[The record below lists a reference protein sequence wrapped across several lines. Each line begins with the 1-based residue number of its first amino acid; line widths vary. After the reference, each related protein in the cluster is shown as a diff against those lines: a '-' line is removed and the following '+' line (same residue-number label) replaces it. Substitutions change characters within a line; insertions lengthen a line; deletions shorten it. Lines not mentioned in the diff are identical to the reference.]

1 MCLMG
6 PTIWDKSM
14 CINVTCVLNDVQALA
29 DCHRRGLTHGD
40 VKPENIMSVREKN
53 GIKLVDF
60 GTASM
65 SDGWHSFYLLSL
77 HMNVD
82 L

>member
-1 MCLMG
+1 MDPFGDVLDGANHLGQKRVHKC
-6 PTIWDKSM
+6 D
-14 CINVTCVLNDVQALA
+14 TCVLNDVQALT

-40 VKPENIMSVREKN
+40 VKPQNIMSVREKN

-65 SDGWHSFYLLSL
+65 SDGWHSFYLLL
-77 HMNVD
+77 
-82 L
+82 